1 MLASRVSGDD
11 HCLRR
16 SFRYT
21 SARLQTMDR
30 MCPGTI
36 TNPDRHVYSKE
47 EMVEAW
53 TNALHNLVSVEMDD
67 EWETMDAYAE

>member
-1 MLASRVSGDD
+1 
-11 HCLRR
+11 
-16 SFRYT
+16 
-21 SARLQTMDR
+21 MDR

-47 EMVEAW
+47 EMVDAW